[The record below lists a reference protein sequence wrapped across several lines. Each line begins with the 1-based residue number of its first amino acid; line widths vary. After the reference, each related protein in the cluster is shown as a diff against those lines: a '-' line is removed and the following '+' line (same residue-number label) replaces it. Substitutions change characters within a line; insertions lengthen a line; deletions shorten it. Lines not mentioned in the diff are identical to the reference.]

1 MIDHLQTLFSN
12 QALKAWVAGLVVA
25 IGAYLIPVIGQWIAS
40 LTPEMVSGY
49 LNVPYAMGTIIV
61 AVIGIIWTYAVK
73 NR

>member
-1 MIDHLQTLFSN
+1 MRDHMQTLFSN

-25 IGAYLIPVIGQWIAS
+25 LGAYLIPVMGEWIAS

-49 LNVPYAMGTIIV
+49 LNVPYAVATVIV
-61 AVIGIIWTYAVK
+61 AVVGIVWTYAVK